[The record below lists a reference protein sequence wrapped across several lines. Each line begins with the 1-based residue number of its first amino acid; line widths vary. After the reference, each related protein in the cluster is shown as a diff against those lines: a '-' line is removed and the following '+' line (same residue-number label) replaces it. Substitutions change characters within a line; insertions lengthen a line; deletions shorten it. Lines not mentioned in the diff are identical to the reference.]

1 MTGKVGMRVL
11 RETTR
16 ISYVLAM
23 VIAAAL
29 ASFAQAPPAAAGIAG
44 TVMDKSGAVFPGVT
58 VTVQGAAGA
67 HTAVTNERGEY
78 SVLDLPA
85 GSYTVS
91 IDTHGFKK
99 FEKAAVRVVG
109 AEMARVDITLEPAEA
124 NTSVEV
130 AGQNAAGVE
139 TDTAQLSGTITQK
152 EVVETELN
160 GRNFTQLIA
169 LAPGVSNQT
178 GQDEAKVGVV
188 GSTKYSVNG
197 GRVEYNTFDVDGSDL
212 LNVGINGSNSTLI
225 VYPSLDAIQEVKV
238 LTSNYGAMYGR
249 TASGTVLVATKTGGQ
264 DYHGD
269 GYYFGRNEIL
279 NARNFFDETQGAPLY
294 RRSDVGGTI
303 GGPLYIPNH
312 YNTRKDKTFFF
323 FSEEYRA
330 EKSPYQYNQAVPSM
344 AERSGDFSD
353 VCPASSA
360 KGYPRF
366 LRTQYPDCPSTVTV
380 GTIYNPTTGY
390 AFPSNQINSNF
401 SLLDRNAVAIL
412 NSGVIPAPNATSGC
426 NSTINS
432 CYDTTVSPPTNWR
445 EELFRIDHNFTDKT
459 RLTFRYIH
467 DSWDTVVPTPEWGS
481 IQNNFPTIEN
491 QFTGPGISMVARL
504 TQTLSP
510 TLLQEFSFSYTNS
523 TITLAD
529 TNGPGA
535 QWQRPSVLDEPCAV
549 EINSFDASGNQCPI
563 GYLFNNGFGG
573 KMPGVV
579 IGGTNR
585 EYGGAGFAVDAG
597 YMPWY
602 HSNPIYSFADHLSK
616 VYGRHN
622 LQFGAQVLLYRR
634 NQTNSAIG
642 AATGDVQGVLNFSNV
657 ANYNTTGNA
666 FADFLYL
673 GAGSTEVNDVKSF
686 TQDSAQGF
694 YRQRYQVAEPYLQ
707 DDWRVNSRLTLNL
720 GLRLS
725 LFGTYYTPNQNEYN
739 WVPGAFSQ
747 SIASSVIV
755 NNYTGALEYS
765 QVDPVTGVNDQVPIN
780 LTNLDPSLT
789 NGLVH
794 CGAGVGALANPS
806 SMMTLP
812 ASCMQGHLFN
822 WAPRIGF
829 AFDPK
834 GDGKTSIRAGYGIF
848 YEHGTGNE
856 ANTGSL
862 EASSPLVLNMTQN
875 YPTAY
880 GCIGGVDTNNC
891 PAASAFPPN
900 VTSIPTK
907 AVWPYVQQWSLS
919 VQREIPGSILGTFA
933 YVGSKG
939 THLTLET
946 NLNQV
951 APVPASQNPYSQGE
965 PFIPQVNY
973 YAGSGQSATGDC
985 ATYEGTDVFTLGN
998 GATIAAGSPAYA
1010 NLQAACYGF
1019 LLPGE
1024 LPNPNSLRPYPG
1036 LGNIIALENA
1046 ANSTY
1051 NAFQTTMRRTA
1062 GPLTLGVSYTYSHSL
1077 DDSSDRSDAT
1087 FVNSYDLAS
1096 NKASSNFDQ
1105 RNLLNISY
1113 IYELPFLQ
1121 FVASPVGQIFSSDGT
1136 GQVSESMQKAL
1147 KGWELSGIITFQSGT
1162 PFSVVNAGSGF
1173 NSISAPDNAGVANNL
1188 GLGSY
1193 PDVIGNPHAPVPGG
1207 GNNGESFGPLLLNP
1221 GAFAAPTGLTF
1232 GDAGRNALN
1241 NPNRWNLD
1249 TALLKHIRIREHG
1262 ELELRLETFNTLNH
1276 TQFRIYDSN
1285 LGNQANNTVSCY
1297 GGPATGYSAA
1307 GGDGVDCLTGNAFLH
1322 PVDAHRPRTV
1332 QFGLKFAF

>member
-1 MTGKVGMRVL
+1 MKKA
-11 RETTR
+11 TR
-16 ISYVLAM
+16 ARYVLTL
-23 VIAAAL
+23 IAGFSLAA
-29 ASFAQAPPAAAGIAG
+29 FAQAPPVVTGVAG
-44 TVMDKSGAVFPGVT
+44 TVTDKSGAVFPGAT
-58 VTVQGAAGA
+58 VTVLGEAGA
-67 HTAVTNERGEY
+67 PQTTVTNERGEY

-91 IDTHGFKK
+91 ISMQGFKK
-99 FEKAAVRVVG
+99 SEKAGVSVASG
-109 AEMARVDITLEPAEA
+109 MTARVDITLEPAEA
-124 NTSVEV
+124 NTSLEV
-130 AGQNAAGVE
+130 AGQNAAAVE

-152 EVVETELN
+152 EVVETGLN

-249 TASGTVLVATKTGGQ
+249 TASGTVLVATKTGTQ
-264 DYHGD
+264 DFHGD
-269 GYYFGRNEIL
+269 GYYFGRNELL

-294 RRSDVGGTI
+294 RRTDLGGTI
-303 GGPLYIPNH
+303 GGPLYIPKH
-312 YNTRKDKTFFF
+312 YNTKKDKTFFF
-323 FSEEYRA
+323 FSEEYRL

-353 VCPASSA
+353 VCPAPGSSGFP
-360 KGYPRF
+360 KF
-366 LRTQYPDCPSTVTV
+366 LRTKYPDCPSTVTV
-380 GTIYNPTTGY
+380 GTLTNPTTGY
-390 AFPSNQINSNF
+390 AFPNDQINSYV

-412 NSGVIPAPNATSGC
+412 NTGVIPAPNATSGC
-426 NSTINS
+426 NSTIGS
-432 CYDTTVSPPTNWR
+432 CYDTTVSPPTHWR
-445 EELFRIDHNFTDKT
+445 EDLFRIDHNFTDKT
-459 RLTFRYIH
+459 RLMVRYIH
-467 DSWDTVVPTPEWGS
+467 DSWDTVVPTPQWGS
-481 IQNNFPTIEN
+481 IQNSFPTIEN
-491 QFTGPGISMVARL
+491 EFTGPGISMVARL

-510 TLLQEFSFSYTNS
+510 TLLQEFWFSYTNS
-523 TITLAD
+523 TISLVD

-535 QWQRPSVLDEPCAV
+535 QWQRPAALDAPCAV
-549 EINSFDASGNQCPI
+549 ETNSFSTSANQCPI

-573 KMPGVV
+573 KMPGIV
-579 IGGTNR
+579 IGGTNA

-602 HSNPIYSFADHLSK
+602 HTNPIYNFADHLSK
-616 VYGRHN
+616 LLGKHN
-622 LQFGAQVLLYRR
+622 LQFGAQLLLYHRD
-634 NQTNSAIG
+634 QTNSAIG
-642 AATGDVQGVLNFSNV
+642 AVSGDVQGVLTFSNV
-657 ANYNTTGNA
+657 ANVNTTGNA
-666 FADFLYL
+666 FADFLYH
-673 GAGSTEVNDVKSF
+673 GAPGVTTYVKSF
-686 TQDSAQGF
+686 SQDSAQGV
-694 YRQRYQVAEPYLQ
+694 YHQRYQVAEPYFQ
-707 DDWRVNSRLTLNL
+707 DDWRVNSRLTVNA
-720 GLRLS
+720 GVRLS
-725 LFGTYYTPNQNEYN
+725 LFGTYYTTNQNEYN
-739 WVPGAFSQ
+739 WVPGTFNQ
-747 SIASSVIV
+747 SIANSVII

-765 QVDPVTGVNDQVPIN
+765 QIDPVTGANDPVPLN
-780 LTNLDPSLT
+780 LNNLDPSIT

-794 CGAGVGALANPS
+794 CGSGQGALASPS
-806 SMMTLP
+806 SQMTLP

-875 YPTAY
+875 YPQGYA
-880 GCIGGVDTNNC
+880 CIGGVDTNDC
-891 PAASAFPPN
+891 APAAAFPPN

-919 VQREIPGSILGTFA
+919 VQRQLPGTMVGTFA

-946 NLNQV
+946 NLNQLP
-951 APVPASQNPYSQGE
+951 PVTASQNPYSAGE
-965 PFIPQVNY
+965 PFIPLVNF
-973 YAGSGQSATGDC
+973 YANKASAVSGDC
-985 ATYEGTDVFTLGN
+985 VTYSGTNIFTLTN
-998 GATIAAGSPAYA
+998 GAVIGPGSPGYL
-1010 NLQAACYGF
+1010 NMQAACYGQ

-1024 LPNPNSLRPYPG
+1024 LPDPNSLRPYPG
-1036 LGNIIALENA
+1036 LGNIIALENV
-1046 ANSTY
+1046 ANSSY
-1051 NAFQTTMRRTA
+1051 NAFQTTLRRTA
-1062 GPLTLGVSYTYSHSL
+1062 GPLTLGISYTYSHSL

-1105 RNLLNISY
+1105 RHLLNISY

-1121 FVASPVGQIFSSDGT
+1121 FIASPIGQMFSSDGT
-1136 GQVSESMQKAL
+1136 GQVSESMQKVL
-1147 KGWELSGIITFQSGT
+1147 KGWELSGITTYQSGT
-1162 PFSVVNAGSGF
+1162 PFSVINAGSGF
-1173 NSISAPDNAGVANNL
+1173 NDISVPDNAGVVNNL
-1188 GLGSY
+1188 GSGSY
-1193 PDVIGNPHAPVPGG
+1193 PNIVGNPYGPVPAG
-1207 GNNGESFGPLLLNP
+1207 GNNGYSFGPLLLNP
-1221 GAFAAPTGLTF
+1221 GAFAPPTGLTF

-1241 NPNRWNLD
+1241 NPSRLNFD
-1249 TALLKHIRIREHG
+1249 MALLKHIKVREKS
-1262 ELELRLETFNTLNH
+1262 ELELRLETFNTFNH

-1297 GGPATGYSAA
+1297 GGATSGYSAA
-1307 GGDGVDCLTGNAFLH
+1307 GGDGVDCLTGSAFLH

-1332 QFGLKFAF
+1332 QFGLKYAF

>member
-1 MTGKVGMRVL
+1 MKTAP
-11 RETTR
+11 
-16 ISYVLAM
+16 YVSFLVM
-23 VIAAAL
+23 VTAFAL
-29 ASFAQAPPAAAGIAG
+29 AAFAQSLSATAGIGG
-44 TVMDKSGAVFPGVT
+44 TVTDKSGAVFPGVT
-58 VTVQGAAGA
+58 VTVFGASGTPQ
-67 HTAVTNERGEY
+67 TAVTNERGAY
-78 SVLDLPA
+78 SVLELPL

-91 IDTHGFKK
+91 ISAQGFKR
-99 FEKAAVRVVG
+99 FEKSGVHVAVG
-109 AEMARVDITLEPAEA
+109 EMARVDITLEPAEA

-130 AGQNAAGVE
+130 QGQNAAGVE

-152 EVVETELN
+152 EVVETGLN

-249 TASGTVLVATKTGGQ
+249 TASGTVLVATKTGTQ
-264 DYHGD
+264 DFHGD
-269 GYYFGRNEIL
+269 GYYFGRNEAL

-294 RRSDVGGTI
+294 RRSDLGGTI
-303 GGPLYIPNH
+303 GGPLYIPNR
-312 YNTRKDKTFFF
+312 YNTKKDKTFFF
-323 FSEEYRA
+323 FSEEYRL

-353 VCPASSA
+353 VCPASTN
-360 KGYPRF
+360 KGYPKF

-380 GTIYNPTTGY
+380 GTLNNPTTGY
-390 AFPSNQINSNF
+390 AFPDNQINSYF

-426 NSTINS
+426 NSTIGS

-445 EELFRIDHNFTDKT
+445 EELFRIDHNFTEKT

-467 DSWDTVVPTPEWGS
+467 DSWDTVVPTPQWGS
-481 IQNNFPTIEN
+481 IQNSFPTIEN
-491 QFTGPGISMVARL
+491 EFTGPGISMVARL

-523 TITLAD
+523 TITLMD

-535 QWQRPSVLDEPCAV
+535 QWQRPSVLDQPCAV
-549 EINSFDASGNQCPI
+549 ETNSFGTSGNQCPI
-563 GYLFNNGFGG
+563 GYLFDNGFGG

-579 IGGTNR
+579 IGGTNQ

-602 HSNPIYSFADHLSK
+602 HTNPIYSLADHLSK
-616 VYGRHN
+616 VFGRHN

-634 NQTNSAIG
+634 DQTNSAIG
-642 AATGDVQGVLNFSNV
+642 AATGDTQGVLNFSNV

-673 GAGSTEVNDVKSF
+673 GAGANEVNYVKSF
-686 TQDSAQGF
+686 TQDSAQGV
-694 YRQRYQVAEPYLQ
+694 YHQRYQVAEPYLQ
-707 DDWRVNSRLTLNL
+707 DDWRVTSRLTVNL

-725 LFGTYYTPNQNEYN
+725 LFGTYHTPNQNEYN

-747 SIASSVIV
+747 SIANSVIV
-755 NNYTGALEYS
+755 DNYTGALEYS
-765 QVDPVTGVNDQVPIN
+765 QIDPNTGENDPVPLN
-780 LTNLDPSLT
+780 LNNLDPSIT

-794 CGAGVGALANPS
+794 CGAGAGSLANPS
-806 SMMTLP
+806 SAMTLP

-880 GCIGGVDTNNC
+880 GCIGGVDTNDC
-891 PAASAFPPN
+891 APASAFPPN
-900 VTSIPTK
+900 VTSIPAK

-919 VQREIPGSILGTFA
+919 VQRELPGGMVGTFA

-946 NLNQV
+946 NLNQL
-951 APVPASQNPYSQGE
+951 APVPASQNPYSPAE
-965 PFIPQVNY
+965 PFVPQVNF
-973 YAGSGQSATGDC
+973 YANSASGAPGDC
-985 ATYEGTDVFTLGN
+985 VTYIGTNVFTLGN
-998 GATIAAGSPAYA
+998 GAVIAPGSPGYA
-1010 NLQAACYGF
+1010 NMQAACYGE
-1019 LLPGE
+1019 LSPGE
-1024 LPNPNSLRPYPG
+1024 LPDPNSLRPYPG
-1036 LGNIIALENA
+1036 LGNIIALENV

-1051 NAFQTTMRRTA
+1051 TAFQTTLRRTA
-1062 GPLTLGVSYTYSHSL
+1062 GPLTLGISYTYSHSL

-1087 FVNSYDLAS
+1087 FVNSYDLES
-1096 NKASSNFDQ
+1096 NRASSNFDQ
-1105 RNLLNISY
+1105 RNLLNVSY
-1113 IYELPFLQ
+1113 IYEIPFLQ
-1121 FVASPVGQIFSSDGT
+1121 FIASPIGQMFSSDGT
-1136 GQVSESMQKAL
+1136 GQVSESAQKAL
-1147 KGWELSGIITFQSGT
+1147 KGWELSGITTFQSGT

-1173 NSISAPDNAGVANNL
+1173 NGISVPDNAGVANNL

-1193 PDVIGNPHAPVPGG
+1193 PNVVGNPYGPVPGG

-1241 NPNRWNLD
+1241 NPSRLNFD
-1249 TALLKHIRIREHG
+1249 MALLKHIKVREHS
-1262 ELELRLETFNTLNH
+1262 ELELRLETFNTFNH

-1285 LGNQANNTVSCY
+1285 LGSQANNTVSCY
-1297 GGPATGYSAA
+1297 GPPATGYSAA
-1307 GGDGVDCLTGNAFLH
+1307 GGDGVDCLTGSAFLH

>member
-1 MTGKVGMRVL
+1 MTKATKL
-11 RETTR
+11 
-16 ISYVLAM
+16 LL
-23 VIAAAL
+23 AL
-29 ASFAQAPPAAAGIAG
+29 ALTAGLSLSVLAQAPQSAMGIAG
-44 TVMDKSGAVFPGVT
+44 TVVDQSGAVFPGVT
-58 VTVQGAAGA
+58 VTILGAAGA
-67 HTAVTNERGEY
+67 PLTAVTNERGEY
-78 SVLDLPA
+78 SLDGLPA
-85 GSYTVS
+85 GLYRVS
-91 IDTHGFKK
+91 VSAAGFKK
-99 FEKAAVRVVG
+99 FDKDGVAVAAG
-109 AEMARVDITLEPAEA
+109 TMARVDITLEPAGA

-130 AGQNAAGVE
+130 QGQNAAGIE

-152 EVVETELN
+152 EVVETGLN

-197 GRVEYNTFDVDGSDL
+197 GRVEYNAFDVDGSDL

-238 LTSNYGAMYGR
+238 LTSNYGAMYGK
-249 TASGTVLVATKTGGQ
+249 TASGTVLVATKTGTQ
-264 DYHGD
+264 EFHGD

-294 RRSDVGGTI
+294 RRSDLGGTI

-312 YNTRKDKTFFF
+312 YNTQKNKTFFF
-323 FSEEYRA
+323 FSEEYRL

-344 AERSGDFSD
+344 AERTGNFSD
-353 VCPASSA
+353 VCPASTN
-360 KGYPRF
+360 KGYPEF
-366 LRTQYPDCPSTVTV
+366 LRTAYPDCPSTVTV
-380 GTIYNPTTGY
+380 GTLNNPTTGY
-390 AFPSNQINSNF
+390 AFPNNQINSYY

-412 NSGVIPAPNATSGC
+412 NSGVIPAPSATSGC
-426 NSTINS
+426 NSTIGS
-432 CYDTTVSPPTNWR
+432 CYDTTVSPPTHWR
-445 EELFRIDHNFTDKT
+445 EELFRLDHNFTEKT

-467 DSWDTVVPTPEWGS
+467 DSWDTVVPTPQWGNV
-481 IQNNFPTIEN
+481 QNNFPTIEN
-491 QFTGPGISMVARL
+491 EFTGPGISMVARL

-523 TITLAD
+523 TITLSD

-535 QWQRPSVLDEPCAV
+535 QWQRPAALDQPCAI
-549 EINSFDASGNQCPI
+549 ETNSYGSSGNQCPI

-573 KMPGVV
+573 KIPGVV
-579 IGGTNR
+579 IGGTNA

-597 YMPWY
+597 YMPWN
-602 HSNPIYSFADHLSK
+602 HTNPIYDFADHLSK
-616 VYGRHN
+616 VVGRHN
-622 LQFGAQVLLYRR
+622 LQFGAQVLLYNRT
-634 NQTNSAIG
+634 QTNSAIG
-642 AATGDVQGVLNFSNV
+642 AATGDQQGILNFSNV
-657 ANYNTTGNA
+657 GNYNTTGNA

-673 GAGSTEVNDVKSF
+673 GAGQTEVNYVKSF
-686 TQDSAQGF
+686 TQDSAQGV
-694 YRQRYQVAEPYLQ
+694 YHQRYQVAEPYIQ

-720 GLRLS
+720 GVRLS
-725 LFGTYYTPNQNEYN
+725 LFGTYSTPNQNEYN

-747 SIASSVIV
+747 SIASSVII
-755 NNYTGALEYS
+755 NNYTGILQYS
-765 QVDPVTGVNDQVPIN
+765 AVDPNTGSNDPVPIN
-780 LTNLDPSLT
+780 LNNLDPSIT

-794 CGAGVGALANPS
+794 CGSGTGALANPS
-806 SMMTLP
+806 STMTLP

-875 YPTAY
+875 FPSAY
-880 GCIGGVDTNNC
+880 GCIGGLDTNNC
-891 PAASAFPPN
+891 APAAAYPPN
-900 VTSIPTK
+900 VTSIPAK

-919 VQREIPGSILGTFA
+919 VQRDLPGGILGTFA

-946 NLNQV
+946 NLNQQP
-951 APVPASQNPYSQGE
+951 PVPASQNPYSPGE
-965 PFIPQVNY
+965 PFIPQVNF
-973 YAGSGQSATGDC
+973 YANKSAGDC
-985 ATYEGTDVFTLGN
+985 VTYIGTDTFTLTN
-998 GATIAAGSPAYA
+998 GAVIGPGSPGFA
-1010 NLQAACYGF
+1010 NMQAACFGE
-1019 LLPGE
+1019 LSPGE
-1024 LPNPNSLRPYPG
+1024 LPDPNSLRPYPG
-1036 LGNIIALENA
+1036 LGNIIALENV
-1046 ANSTY
+1046 ANSSY
-1051 NAFQTTMRRTA
+1051 NAFQTTFRRTA
-1062 GPLTLGVSYTYSHSL
+1062 GPFTLGLSYTYSHSF

-1087 FVNSYDLAS
+1087 FTNSYNLES
-1096 NKASSNFDQ
+1096 NRASSNFDQ

-1121 FVASPVGQIFSSDGT
+1121 LIATPIGQMFSSDGT
-1136 GQVSESMQKAL
+1136 GHVSDSMQTVL
-1147 KGWELSGIITFQSGT
+1147 KGWELSGITTFQSGT

-1173 NSISAPDNAGVANNL
+1173 NSISVPDNAGVVNNL

-1193 PDVIGNPHAPVPGG
+1193 PNLVGNPYASVPSG
-1207 GNNGESFGPLLLNP
+1207 GNNGSSFGPLLLNP

-1241 NPNRWNLD
+1241 NPSRLNFD
-1249 TALLKHIRIREHG
+1249 TALLKHVKLREHS
-1262 ELELRLETFNTLNH
+1262 ELEFRLETFNTFNH

-1285 LGNQANNTVSCY
+1285 LGNEANNTISCY

-1307 GGDGVDCLTGNAFLH
+1307 GGGGTNCLTGSAFLH
-1322 PVDAHRPRTV
+1322 PIDAHRPRTV
-1332 QFGLKFAF
+1332 QFGVKYAF

>member
-1 MTGKVGMRVL
+1 MKTVTQAL
-11 RETTR
+11 Y
-16 ISYVLAM
+16 ILALLSGFSLG
-23 VIAAAL
+23 A
-29 ASFAQAPPAAAGIAG
+29 FPQAPVAAGIAG
-44 TVMDKSGAVFPGVT
+44 TVTDKSGAVFPGVT
-58 VTVQGAAGA
+58 VTVLMAGAAPHA
-67 HTAVTNERGEY
+67 AVTNDRGEY
-78 SVLDLPA
+78 SVADLPA

-91 IDTHGFKK
+91 ISAKGFKD
-99 FEKAAVRVVG
+99 FAKAGVNVVSG
-109 AEMARVDITLEPAEA
+109 EVARVDIALEPAEA

-139 TDTAQLSGTITQK
+139 TDTAQVSGTITQK
-152 EVVETELN
+152 EVVETGLN

-249 TASGTVLVATKTGGQ
+249 TASGTVLVATKTGTQ
-264 DYHGD
+264 DFHGD
-269 GYYFGRNEIL
+269 GYYFGRNEAL

-312 YNTRKDKTFFF
+312 YNTKKDKTFFF
-323 FSEEYRA
+323 FSEEYRL
-330 EKSPYQYNQAVPSM
+330 EKSPYQYNQAVPSL

-353 VCPASSA
+353 VCPAPGSS
-360 KGYPRF
+360 GYPHFSRN
-366 LRTQYPDCPSTVTV
+366 QYPDCPSTVTV
-380 GTIYNPTTGY
+380 PSPDNPTIGI
-390 AFPSNQINSNF
+390 AFPNNQINSYN

-426 NSTINS
+426 NSTIGS
-432 CYDTTVSPPTNWR
+432 CYDTTVSPPTHWR
-445 EELFRIDHNFTDKT
+445 EELFRIDHNFTEKT
-459 RLTFRYIH
+459 RLTVRYIH
-467 DSWDTVVPTPEWGS
+467 DSWDTVVPTPQWGS
-481 IQNNFPTIEN
+481 IQNSFPTIEN
-491 QFTGPGISMVARL
+491 NFVGPGISMVARL

-523 TITLAD
+523 TISLAD

-535 QWQRPSVLDEPCAV
+535 EWQRPAALDEPCAV
-549 EINSFDASGNQCPI
+549 ETNSYGTSGNQCPI
-563 GYLFNNGFGG
+563 GYLFDNGFGG

-585 EYGGAGFAVDAG
+585 EYGGTGFAVDAG
-597 YMPWY
+597 YMPWN
-602 HSNPIYSFADHLSK
+602 HTNPIYNFADHLSK
-616 VYGRHN
+616 VFGRHN
-622 LQFGAQVLLYRR
+622 LQFGGQVLLYRR
-634 NQTNSAIG
+634 DQTNSAIG
-642 AATGDVQGVLNFSNV
+642 AVTGDQQGILTFSNL

-673 GAGSTEVNDVKSF
+673 GAGTNEVNYVKSF
-686 TQDSAQGF
+686 TQDSAQGV
-694 YRQRYQVAEPYLQ
+694 YHQRYQVAEPYLQ

-720 GLRLS
+720 GVRLS
-725 LFGTYYTPNQNEYN
+725 LFGTYYTSNQNEYN

-747 SIASSVIV
+747 SIANSVII
-755 NNYTGALEYS
+755 NNFTGALQYS
-765 QVDPVTGVNDQVPIN
+765 QVDPVTGANDPVPLN
-780 LTNLDPSLT
+780 LSNLDPSIT

-794 CGAGVGALANPS
+794 CGSGPSALANPS
-806 SMMTLP
+806 SSISLP
-812 ASCMQGHLFN
+812 ASCMQGHLLN

-834 GDGKTSIRAGYGIF
+834 GDGKTSIRAGYGMF

-875 YPTAY
+875 FPHAY
-880 GCIGGVDTNNC
+880 GCIGGVDTNDC
-891 PAASAFPPN
+891 APAAAFPPN

-907 AVWPYVQQWSLS
+907 AIWPYVQQWSLS
-919 VQREIPGSILGTFA
+919 VQRELPGSIVGTFA

-951 APVPASQNPYSQGE
+951 PPVPASQNPYTRGE
-965 PFIPQVNY
+965 PFLPV
-973 YAGSGQSATGDC
+973 ASGQANVPGDC
-985 ATYEGTDVFTLGN
+985 ATYEGTNVFTLTN
-998 GATIAAGSPAYA
+998 GAVVAPGSPGYG
-1010 NLQAACYGF
+1010 NLQAACYGQ
-1019 LLPGE
+1019 LNPGE
-1024 LPNPNSLRPYPG
+1024 LPDPNSLRPYPG

-1046 ANSTY
+1046 ANSSY
-1051 NAFQTTMRRTA
+1051 NAFQTTFRRTA
-1062 GPLTLGVSYTYSHSL
+1062 GPLTLGLSYTYSHSL

-1087 FVNSYDLAS
+1087 FVNSYDLES
-1096 NKASSNFDQ
+1096 NRASSNFDQ
-1105 RNLLNISY
+1105 RNLLNINY
-1113 IYELPFLQ
+1113 IFEIPFLQ
-1121 FVASPVGQIFSSDGT
+1121 FIATPIGQMFSNDGT
-1136 GQVSESMQKAL
+1136 GQVSETTQKVL
-1147 KGWELSGIITFQSGT
+1147 KGWELSGITTAQSGT
-1162 PFSVVNAGSGF
+1162 PFSVVNAGSAVNG
-1173 NSISAPDNAGVANNL
+1173 ISVPDNAGVANNL

-1193 PDVIGNPHAPVPGG
+1193 PDVVGNPYGPVPGG
-1207 GNNGESFGPLLLNP
+1207 GNNGLSFGPLLLNP

-1232 GDAGRNALN
+1232 GDAGRNSLN
-1241 NPNRWNLD
+1241 NPSRLNFD
-1249 TALLKHIRIREHG
+1249 MALLKHIKVRENA
-1262 ELELRLETFNTLNH
+1262 ELELRLETFNTFNH

-1285 LGNQANNTVSCY
+1285 LGNQSNNTVSCY
-1297 GGPATGYSAA
+1297 GGAASGYSAA
-1307 GGDGVDCLTGNAFLH
+1307 GGDGVDCLTGSAFLH
-1322 PVDAHRPRTV
+1322 PVDAHRPRTL

>member
-1 MTGKVGMRVL
+1 MKTAIQAL
-11 RETTR
+11 
-16 ISYVLAM
+16 YVLLSFL
-23 VIAAAL
+23 IFSLGAL
-29 ASFAQAPPAAAGIAG
+29 AQAPAAATGIAG
-44 TVMDKSGAVFPGVT
+44 TVTDKSGAVFPGAT
-58 VTVQGAAGA
+58 VTVLGAAPA
-67 HTAVTNERGEY
+67 PQTAVTNERGEY
-78 SVLDLPA
+78 SLADLPP

-91 IDTHGFKK
+91 VNAPGFKK
-99 FEKAAVRVVG
+99 FEKAGVMVSSG
-109 AEMARVDITLEPAEA
+109 ELARVDITLEPAEA
-124 NTSVEV
+124 NTTVNV
-130 AGQNAAGVE
+130 AGQNAGGVE
-139 TDTAQLSGTITQK
+139 TETAEVSGTITQK
-152 EVVETELN
+152 EVVETGLN

-249 TASGTVLVATKTGGQ
+249 TASGTVLVATKAGTQ
-264 DYHGD
+264 DFHGD

-294 RRSDVGGTI
+294 RRSDLGGTI

-312 YNTRKDKTFFF
+312 YNPKKDKTFFF
-323 FSEEYRA
+323 FSEEYRL

-344 AERSGDFSD
+344 AERAGDFSD
-353 VCPASSA
+353 VCPTPGKSPAF
-360 KGYPRF
+360 K
-366 LRTQYPDCPSTVTV
+366 RTAYPDCPSTVTV
-380 GTIYNPTTGY
+380 PSPNNPTIGDT
-390 AFPSNQINSNF
+390 FPNNQINSVV

-426 NSTINS
+426 NSSIGS
-432 CYDTTVSPPTNWR
+432 CYDTTVSPPTHWR
-445 EELFRIDHNFTDKT
+445 EELFRIDHNFTEKT

-467 DSWDTVVPTPEWGS
+467 DSWDTVVPTPQWAT
-481 IQNNFPTIEN
+481 IQNSFPTIEN
-491 QFTGPGISMVARL
+491 NFVGPGISMVARL

-529 TNGPGA
+529 SDGPGA
-535 QWQRPSVLDEPCAV
+535 EWQRPAALDEPCAV
-549 EINSFDASGNQCPI
+549 ETNSFGASGNQCPM
-563 GYLFNNGFGG
+563 GYLFDNGFGG

-585 EYGGAGFAVDAG
+585 EYGGAGFSVDAG
-597 YMPWY
+597 YMPWN
-602 HSNPIYSFADHLSK
+602 HTNPIYNFADHLSK
-616 VYGRHN
+616 VYGKHN
-622 LQFGAQVLLYRR
+622 LQFGGQALLYNRT
-634 NQTNSAIG
+634 QTNSAIG
-642 AATGDVQGVLNFSNV
+642 AATGDVQGILTFSNV

-673 GAGSTEVNDVKSF
+673 GAGTNEVNYVKSF
-686 TQDSAQGF
+686 TQDSAQGV
-694 YRQRYQVAEPYLQ
+694 YHQRYQVAEPYLQ
-707 DDWRVNSRLTLNL
+707 DDWRVNARLTVNL
-720 GLRLS
+720 GVRLS

-747 SIASSVIV
+747 SIANSVII
-755 NNYTGALEYS
+755 NNYTGAMQYS
-765 QVDPVTGVNDQVPIN
+765 QIDPVTGTNDPVPLN
-780 LTNLDPSLT
+780 LNNLDPSLT

-794 CGAGVGALANPS
+794 CGSGPSALANPS
-806 SMMTLP
+806 SPMSLP
-812 ASCMQGHLFN
+812 ASCMQSHLFN

-875 YPTAY
+875 FPHAY
-880 GCIGGVDTNNC
+880 GCIGGVDTNDC
-891 PAASAFPPN
+891 APAAAFPPN

-919 VQREIPGSILGTFA
+919 VQHELPGSIVGTFA

-951 APVPASQNPYSQGE
+951 APVPAGQNPYSPGE
-965 PFIPQVNY
+965 PFLPV
-973 YAGSGQSATGDC
+973 STGQKNVPGDC
-985 ATYEGTDVFTLGN
+985 ATYEGTDIFTLTN
-998 GATIAAGSPAYA
+998 GAVIGPGSPGYA
-1010 NLQAACYGF
+1010 NLQAACYGQ

-1024 LPNPNSLRPYPG
+1024 LPDPNSLRPYPG
-1036 LGNIIALENA
+1036 LGNIIALENV

-1051 NAFQTTMRRTA
+1051 NAFQTTFRRTA
-1062 GPLTLGVSYTYSHSL
+1062 GPLTLGLAYTYSHSI

-1087 FVNSYDLAS
+1087 FVNSYDLES
-1096 NKASSNFDQ
+1096 NRASSNFDQ
-1105 RNLLNISY
+1105 RNLLNINY
-1113 IYELPFLQ
+1113 IFEIPFLQ
-1121 FVASPVGQIFSSDGT
+1121 LIASPIGQMLSSDGT
-1136 GQVSESMQKAL
+1136 GQVSESTQNIFERL
-1147 KGWELSGIITFQSGT
+1147 GIIRYHHDAVGHPIQRGQCRQRGSMASRCRTT
-1162 PFSVVNAGSGF
+1162 P
-1173 NSISAPDNAGVANNL
+1173 GVANNL

-1193 PDVIGNPHAPVPGG
+1193 PDVVGNPYGPVPAA
-1207 GNNGESFGPLLLNP
+1207 GNNGTQLRTAASESGRLRRAH
-1221 GAFAAPTGLTF
+1221 GA
-1232 GDAGRNALN
+1232 D
-1241 NPNRWNLD
+1241 
-1249 TALLKHIRIREHG
+1249 
-1262 ELELRLETFNTLNH
+1262 
-1276 TQFRIYDSN
+1276 FR
-1285 LGNQANNTVSCY
+1285 
-1297 GGPATGYSAA
+1297 
-1307 GGDGVDCLTGNAFLH
+1307 
-1322 PVDAHRPRTV
+1322 
-1332 QFGLKFAF
+1332 